1 MTWPLFCLIPCPFLI
16 FGVLIMA
23 FTQPATFDE
32 LWSDERVKSHLL
44 HQPPA
49 GENAD
54 FNALYTAY
62 KHMRAS
68 DFARFID
75 FFLAEGRDLHAK
87 NSNGKSLL
95 ELVKEHPE
103 SNAFVVLLSR

>member
-1 MTWPLFCLIPCPFLI
+1 MAFVLSSHPTLLLF

-32 LWSDERVKSHLL
+32 LWSDERVKSYLL
-44 HQPPA
+44 RQPPV
-49 GENAD
+49 GEDAD
-54 FNALYTAY
+54 FNVLYTAY
-62 KHMRAS
+62 KHMRAN
-68 DFARFID
+68 DFARFVD

-87 NSNGKSLL
+87 NANGKSLL